1 MFLEL
6 AILKVFQAGNERG
19 RGMDTAHRRMEII
32 SILSVKGHITAR
44 ELAWELGVTIRTI
57 HHDIFALTFDYP
69 IYTKQG
75 CNGGVFITD
84 NYKPYTNT
92 LTETELET
100 LCRLYGKAEGKE
112 KEILF
117 RIIHKYGADKLE
129 I

>member
-1 MFLEL
+1 
-6 AILKVFQAGNERG
+6 
-19 RGMDTAHRRMEII
+19 MDTAHRRMEII
-32 SILSVKGHITAR
+32 SILSVKGHITSR

-100 LCRLYGKAEGKE
+100 LCRLYGKAEGKRR
-112 KEILF
+112 KSCSGLSINTGRTSWKFNRADGHILF
-117 RIIHKYGADKLE
+117 AVRGENRKAY
-129 I
+129 